1 MKAVNKFEQD
11 FLTKCGYP
19 SWEQFLRESKAE
31 GKSDLTISNE
41 YAQIKLNHLL
51 AMGGRA
57 NKAK

>member
-1 MKAVNKFEQD
+1 MATATNFEQD
-11 FLTKCGYP
+11 FLTKWGYP
-19 SWEQFLRESKAE
+19 CWAQFLRENKVN